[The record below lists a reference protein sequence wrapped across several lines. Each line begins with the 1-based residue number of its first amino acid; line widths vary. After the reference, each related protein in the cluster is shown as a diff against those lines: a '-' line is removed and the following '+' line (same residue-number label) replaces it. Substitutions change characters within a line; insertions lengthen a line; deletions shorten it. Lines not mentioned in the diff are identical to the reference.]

1 MFYIQFTKPIIEKSI
16 AFLLLVFFLPLM
28 ILIALV
34 NLLLYRNVF
43 FIQVRA
49 GFQMQSFRFVKFQ
62 TMRAATNLSDIHRM
76 TNFGR
81 FIRTTSLDE
90 LPQLFQV
97 LTGEMSLIGPRPL
110 LITYNTHYSDE
121 QRKRFDVKPGITG
134 WAQVHGRNKISWE
147 NRFQYDN
154 YYVKNVSFKL
164 DMRILVETIFQVLK
178 FSEVNASD
186 EETMKPF
193 KK

>member
-1 MFYIQFTKPIIEKSI
+1 MFYLQYTKPIIEKSI
-16 AFLLLVFFLPLM
+16 ALLLLLFCLPIM
-28 ILIALV
+28 ILIAVV
-34 NLLLYRNVF
+34 NLFLYRNVF
-43 FIQVRA
+43 FIQERA
-49 GFQMQSFRFVKFQ
+49 GFQMQSFQFVKFQ
-62 TMRAATNLSDIHRM
+62 TMRTAIDLTDIHRM
-76 TNFGR
+76 TRFGKFLR
-81 FIRTTSLDE
+81 ASSLDE

-97 LTGEMSLIGPRPL
+97 LSGEMSLIGPRPL

-186 EETMKPF
+186 EEIMKPF